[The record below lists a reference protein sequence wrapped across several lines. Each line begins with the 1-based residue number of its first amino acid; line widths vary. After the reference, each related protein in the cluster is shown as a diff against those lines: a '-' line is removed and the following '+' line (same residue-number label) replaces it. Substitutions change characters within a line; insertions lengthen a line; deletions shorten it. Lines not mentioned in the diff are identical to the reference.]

1 MNIVKVRDFSE
12 FPGPRYISLGPDSGE
27 KFRKE
32 VLIPSIE
39 KYGDVTVDLDGTF
52 GYGSS
57 FLEEAFGGLARAG
70 VNKEKILFLRNNLIS
85 NDDSTYITEIQEY
98 IDDSLKGE

>member
-27 KFRKE
+27 KFREE
-32 VLIPSIE
+32 VLIPSIKE
-39 KYGDVTVDLDGTF
+39 YGDVTVDLDGTF

-70 VNKEKILFLRNNLIS
+70 VSKEKILFLRNNLIS
-85 NDDSTYITEIQEY
+85 NEDSTYITEIQEY